1 MQCAESLLR
10 TMPYI
15 DVSIATHP
23 GLSQEVTEDGEL
35 LRNVL
40 SLPPH
45 SLWDIGGDGHM
56 VTSVSRSH
64 NACTHITLTHVS
76 TILYIVHVHI

>member
-1 MQCAESLLR
+1 MRCAESLLR

-40 SLPPH
+40 SLPPY
-45 SLWDIGGDGHM
+45 SLWDMGGMVIWSHLSVGHAM
-56 VTSVSRSH
+56 HAHTSHSH
-64 NACTHITLTHVS
+64 M
-76 TILYIVHVHI
+76 